1 MRLRAPL
8 AAGAASLVAAAP
20 AGATIVYEKNP
31 FRPAVYAA
39 ADDGSA
45 RVKLASGE
53 LPKISPDG
61 TTVAYETP
69 YRGSTRPTLRVIPAA
84 GGASRLLLKPVWFSF
99 GFSPDSRTI
108 AAVTGKEVGRKSLV
122 LIDVASG
129 RVRKIDSGYFSGFSF
144 SPDGARLVYSRA
156 PRDVYPPRGD
166 LLTRPGALLPAAPRP
181 PPRAGRRRRADCAD
195 ERPPLGRPRLGR
207 AWHRVREA

>member
-45 RVKLASGE
+45 RVKLADGE

-61 TTVAYETP
+61 TSVAYETP
-69 YRGSTRPTLRVIPAA
+69 YLGNTRPTLRVIPAT
-84 GGASRLLLKPVWFSF
+84 GGTSRLLLRPVWFSF

-108 AAVTGKEVGRKSLV
+108 AAVTGKEVGRKRLV

-129 RVRKIDSGYFSGFSF
+129 AVRKVASGQFSGFSF
-144 SPDGARLVYSRA
+144 SPDSARLVYARA
-156 PRDVYPPRGD
+156 PRDDYPPHSD
-166 LLTRPGALLPAAPRP
+166 LFTVPVAAAGPPTALTTN
-181 PPRAGRRRRADCAD
+181 
-195 ERPPLGRPRLGR
+195 
-207 AWHRVREA
+207 HRSVDPVW